1 MDLVW
6 KSMGRG
12 WLLSGC
18 VAMSVDPCRSV
29 ACDRPDHEAGDG
41 VDNDRDQE
49 ERETDFDERA
59 EVDVAGGL
67 GELSGDDAGEGVG
80 WSEERLADIG
90 MVADDHGD
98 GHRLPQCAPEAE

>member
-18 VAMSVDPCRSV
+18 VAMSVHPCRSV

-41 VDNDRDQE
+41 VDDDGDQKE
-49 ERETDFDERA
+49 CETDLDKRA
-59 EVDVAGGL
+59 EVDVACGL
-67 GELSGDDAGEGVG
+67 GELSRDDAGEGVG
-80 WSEERLADIG
+80 GGKEGFGDVG

-98 GHRLPQCAPEAE
+98 GHRLP